1 MPHCMT
7 TPHSISSVLLLMDIW
22 IVSRFCPLQ
31 RVYYEYSSLV
41 CVFLVKVLGLHL
53 EAEFLGQRPTCVLF
67 WLPRCLSGKRIHLQ
81 MQETLQMQGRED
93 PLEKGMDTHSRDL
106 NLSLIPRSGRS
117 PGGGKGNPLQ
127 YSCLEKI
134 PWTEEPGGL
143 QSMGWQRIGHNW
155 ATEACIHTL
164 SVLAQAAKR
173 FSKVMVTV
181 EVPTGFDY
189 SISSLTLDIFAFFIL
204 AYV

>member
-1 MPHCMT
+1 MASCPLLSSFVGSSFHSTFCLWDPVTLLPMVVHYLSSRLVMPHCMT

-117 PGGGKGNPLQ
+117 PGGGNGNPLQ
-127 YSCLEKI
+127 DSCLEKI
-134 PWTEEPGGL
+134 P
-143 QSMGWQRIGHNW
+143 
-155 ATEACIHTL
+155 
-164 SVLAQAAKR
+164 
-173 FSKVMVTV
+173 
-181 EVPTGFDY
+181 
-189 SISSLTLDIFAFFIL
+189 
-204 AYV
+204 

>member
-1 MPHCMT
+1 MASCPLLSSFVGSSFHSTFCLWDPVTLLPMVVHYLSSRLVMPHCMT

-117 PGGGKGNPLQ
+117 PGGGNGNPLQ

-134 PWTEEPGGL
+134 P
-143 QSMGWQRIGHNW
+143 
-155 ATEACIHTL
+155 
-164 SVLAQAAKR
+164 
-173 FSKVMVTV
+173 
-181 EVPTGFDY
+181 
-189 SISSLTLDIFAFFIL
+189 
-204 AYV
+204 

>member
-1 MPHCMT
+1 MCLLVN
-7 TPHSISSVLLLMDIW
+7 VLD
-22 IVSRFCPLQ
+22 
-31 RVYYEYSSLV
+31 
-41 CVFLVKVLGLHL
+41 LHP
-53 EAEFLGQRPTCVLF
+53 EAEFLGQRSTYVLF
-67 WLPRCLSGKRIHLQ
+67 WLPRWLSGKRIHLQ

-93 PLEKGMDTHSRDL
+93 LLEEGMDTHSRDL
-106 NLSLIPRSGRS
+106 NPSLIPGSGRS
-117 PGGGKGNPLQ
+117 PGGGNGNPLQ

-143 QSMGWQRIGHNW
+143 HSMGWQRVGHDW
-155 ATEACIHTL
+155 ATEACIRAR
-164 SVLAQAAKR
+164 SILAEAAKR

-181 EVPTGFDY
+181 EVPTSSDY